1 MERKF
6 KVCENG
12 GVVVNKVVEE
22 HVMKQKNY
30 VIREENINKVKA
42 WAKEFGI
49 KSESEML
56 DEIILAF
63 GDMLEL
69 GKKATTKDTKVVED
83 AEQETAT
90 TQEPAPKKETT
101 KGRGRKS
108 TKLDEEKTEEK

>member
-6 KVCENG
+6 KVTENG
-12 GVVVNKVVEE
+12 GVVVNKPVQE
-22 HVMKQKNY
+22 HKMKQKNY

-63 GDMLEL
+63 ADMLEL
-69 GKKATTKDTKVVED
+69 GKKATTEDTDVV
-83 AEQETAT
+83 EQETAIT
-90 TQEPAPKKETT
+90 EEPATRTTKKETA
-101 KGRGRKS
+101 KQKRER
-108 TKLDEEKTEEK
+108 EAREKAEAENN